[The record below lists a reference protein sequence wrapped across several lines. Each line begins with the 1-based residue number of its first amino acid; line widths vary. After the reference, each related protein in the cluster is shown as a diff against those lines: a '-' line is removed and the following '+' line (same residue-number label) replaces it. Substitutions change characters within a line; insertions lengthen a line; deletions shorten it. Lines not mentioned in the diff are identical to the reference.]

1 MNSDE
6 LVQKVMERLLKQ
18 FEKESLNKYLVVGE
32 ELLDYGN
39 AKITNDTNDY
49 SSVTG
54 VIANGFAWE
63 SLFRL
68 RNLVTI
74 SEEEKLVLKGLL
86 DNKSIIIIQPEK
98 QPANK
103 LIQVKVEETLRELKK
118 IGVIL
123 LHAVELKDH
132 LNTINQSKERESMT
146 KSTSTKKKLIT
157 VDVLRN
163 EYSLDQLTEF
173 KQESNMIITALAKDY
188 LRDNNIRMV

>member
-18 FEKESLNKYLVVGE
+18 FEKENVNKYLVVGE

-39 AKITNDTNDY
+39 VEITNDINDY
-49 SSVTG
+49 SNVAG

-103 LIQVKVEETLRELKK
+103 LIQVKIEETLRELKK

-132 LNTINQSKERESMT
+132 LNTANQSKERESMT